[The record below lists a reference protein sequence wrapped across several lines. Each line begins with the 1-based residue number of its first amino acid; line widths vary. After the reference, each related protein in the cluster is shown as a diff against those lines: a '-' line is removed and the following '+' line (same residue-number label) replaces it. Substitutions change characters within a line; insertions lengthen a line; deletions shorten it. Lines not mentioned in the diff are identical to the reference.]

1 MIRLKNGFL
10 VKKGNELELS
20 TIYIEDDK
28 IKFIFPG
35 KHNSLSVEREVDAEG
50 NIIFPGFID
59 PHVHFD
65 DPGFT
70 VREDFETGTRSAAAG
85 GITTIIDMPC
95 TSIPPVTSG
104 ENFDYKLNIVKGK
117 AYVDFAFWGGVTPG
131 QIESGEYKKTLTDL
145 KERGIVG
152 VKFYTVSG
160 MELYPRMPVPYMDK
174 AFRFLK
180 DLNLVCAVHAEDYYL
195 VDFYSNFLRQNGRSD
210 FESWAE
216 GRVYEAEPEAIWSVV
231 GIAEKVHNKLH
242 IAHLSTGAG
251 LEVIRWAKKHKLDV
265 TTETCPHYL
274 IFTVADLKILGS
286 ILKTSPPVRYEEDI
300 DALWTGLKDGSI
312 DFIATDHAAGKFPEE
327 KSSSNIWDNYA
338 GIPGTQLAVPL
349 LITYGYYKGKVR
361 LEEIQKLMSENAA
374 RRYGLYPDK
383 GSIALGA
390 DADLTIVNLNEKWFV
405 DPSKLESKGKYSVVA
420 GKEMV
425 GKVSKTILR
434 GKLIYD
440 EKAGITGEKGYGNFI
455 KSNL

>member
-1 MIRLKNGFL
+1 
-10 VKKGNELELS
+10 
-20 TIYIEDDK
+20 
-28 IKFIFPG
+28 
-35 KHNSLSVEREVDAEG
+35 
-50 NIIFPGFID
+50 
-59 PHVHFD
+59 
-65 DPGFT
+65 
-70 VREDFETGTRSAAAG
+70 
-85 GITTIIDMPC
+85 MPC

-180 DLNLVCAVHAEDYYL
+180 GLNLVCAVHAEDYYL

-210 FESWAE
+210 FKSWAE

-242 IAHLSTGAG
+242 IVHLSTGAG
-251 LEVIRWAKKHKLDV
+251 LEVIRWAKKRKLDV

-286 ILKTSPPVRYEEDI
+286 ILKTSPPVRYEEDRY
-300 DALWTGLKDGSI
+300 ALWTGLKDGSI

-327 KSSSNIWDNYA
+327 KLSSNIWDNYA
-338 GIPGTQLAVPL
+338 GIPGTQLMVPL
-349 LITYGYYKGKVR
+349 ILTFGYQKGKLT
-361 LEEIQKLMSENAA
+361 LEEIQKLLSENAA
-374 RRYGLYPDK
+374 KRYGLYPNK
-383 GSIALGA
+383 GSFNSGS
-390 DADLTIVNLNEKWFV
+390 DADFAIVNIGKKWFV

-420 GKEMV
+420 GKEMI